1 MFKEKIR
8 DFVLTKRNL
17 IFFSVF
23 NTFLLWQ
30 LSYFIFIL
38 WDEKI
43 FFDSNSYILMAKG
56 NFNVI
61 EHHGYRIALPIIASV
76 LSNFLSA
83 LRIEDMAYYLIS
95 NELNI
100 RLSFYILNLSISFLI
115 FYFLYESL
123 KSMRYGV
130 DIVLITIACFQLNS
144 TYLFHIAIPNVDIA
158 VILFVS
164 MGFYLYCKKHN
175 FKSFYISN
183 LIIVMLGTF
192 FKEYI
197 FLSNLPILLKSLNEL
212 KAGLNKKIK
221 YLLFYLFL
229 NTLFIIFT
237 RKIIS
242 YFVNNSL
249 NDKFLYSAPTNLRYL
264 LSSIINFPLGINKLQ
279 DILQF
284 MPLVIIVIL
293 LLGCFFNNKNNYIFQ
308 RRNDIYLIP
317 AFLIF
322 LLLSGAASW
331 SLRVFFPF
339 FIFLLPKACYVLD
352 DIKKNLK
359 L

>member
-1 MFKEKIR
+1 MYKEKIR
-8 DFVLTKRNL
+8 DFVLDNRNI
-17 IFFSVF
+17 IFFAVF

-61 EHHGYRIALPIIASV
+61 EHHGYRIGIPIIASV
-76 LSNFLSA
+76 ISNFLSA
-83 LRIEDMAYYLIS
+83 FKIEEMASYLIS

-100 RLSFYILNLSISFLI
+100 RLSFYIINLSISFLI

-123 KSMRYGV
+123 KSMRFGS
-130 DIVLITIACFQLNS
+130 DIVLLTIASFQLNS
-144 TYLFHIAIPNVDIA
+144 IYLFHIAIPNVDIA
-158 VILFVS
+158 VILFTS
-164 MGFYLYCKKHN
+164 MGFYLYCKKNN
-175 FKSFYISN
+175 FKSFFISN
-183 LIIVMLGTF
+183 FIIVIVGSL

-212 KAGLNKKIK
+212 KTGLNKKIK
-221 YLLFYLFL
+221 YLLFYLL
-229 NTLFIIFT
+229 SNSLFIIFT

-242 YFVNNSL
+242 YFVNL
-249 NDKFLYSAPTNLRYL
+249 NPNNEFLHSAPSNFRYL
-264 LSSIINFPLGINKLQ
+264 ITSIFSFPFGINKLQ

-284 MPLVIIVIL
+284 VPLFIIVVL
-293 LLGCFFNNKNNYIFQ
+293 FAGYFNSKNSNIFQ
-308 RRNDIYLIP
+308 MRNDTYLIF

-339 FIFLLPKACYVLD
+339 FIFLLPKVCYVLN
-352 DIKKNLK
+352 DIKKNLII
-359 L
+359 